1 MKRRVNAD
9 GSTALIADESMQ
21 SKYRIETWL
30 MERMSEQLRIP
41 FRKFEAEIGAG
52 ITTFEIRRDRMRE
65 LIRVHDLTHLPLG
78 KRKGRTYQ
86 TFFEHLYGQPIFP
99 PPGDSQL

>member
-1 MKRRVNAD
+1 MKQRANAD
-9 GSTALIADESMQ
+9 GSTSMIADESVQ

-41 FRKFEAEIGAG
+41 LRKFEAEIGAG

-65 LIRVHDLTHLPLG
+65 LIRVHDLAHVALG
-78 KRKGRTYQ
+78 KRQGRTYQ
-86 TFFEHLYGQPIFP
+86 TFFEHLYGQTLFP